1 MADCRFSLLPFYFCL
16 VAASATKIPSSRN
29 NLAVKLIET
38 IKLALAAIWAH
49 KLRSSLTLL
58 GMVIGVA
65 SVVVVVSLIQG
76 FNTYVDEKI
85 AGIGSMSF
93 SIYRFDFFKDF
104 RNTDTI
110 AAAQRRNKELT
121 MDDFEFIHQRSQL
134 IDKWGAKTMPQPR
147 QVKRESVTLDGVPV
161 SGTTANIADID
172 KIDVEDGRY
181 FADTEDQ
188 QAARVAFL
196 GADVV
201 SKLFPTG
208 GTVLGSEINIGGM
221 PFTVIGVAVAK
232 GTVFGQSQDNY
243 INIPL
248 KTFERVVGPLT
259 GRRAVSFEGTSRTPE
274 LYNDTV
280 EEARYL
286 MRLRR
291 RLSANEPDNFGL
303 ITPDAITGLRDRIFG
318 PIFIVAIAVPA
329 IALVVGGIVVMNIM
343 LVSVTERTKEIGI
356 RKALGAKQSDILKQ
370 FLVEAV
376 SLGAIGGACGVII
389 AWAVGLVVSHFVIQT
404 YLSMAAIATAVGVSG
419 GVGVLAGI
427 IPAWKAARLDPIEA
441 LRAD

>member
-1 MADCRFSLLPFYFCL
+1 
-16 VAASATKIPSSRN
+16 
-29 NLAVKLIET
+29 VKLIET
-38 IKLALAAIWAH
+38 IRLALAAIWAH
-49 KLRSSLTLL
+49 KLRSALTLL
-58 GMVIGVA
+58 GMIIGVA
-65 SVVVVVSLIQG
+65 AVVVVVSLIQG
-76 FNTYVDEKI
+76 FNAYVDDKI

-104 RNTDTI
+104 KNTDTI

-121 MDDFEFIHQRSQL
+121 MDDFEFIRQRAQL
-134 IDKWGAKTMPQPR
+134 IDKWGAKTMPIGR
-147 QVKRESVTLDGVPV
+147 QVKRENITLDGVPL

-172 KIDVEDGRY
+172 KIDVENGRY
-181 FADTEDQ
+181 FSDAEDQ
-188 QAARVAFL
+188 SATRVAFL

-201 SKLFPTG
+201 TKLFPTG
-208 GTVLGSEINIGGM
+208 GTVINSEINIGGM

-232 GTVFGQSQDNY
+232 GTIFGQSQDNY

-248 KTFERVVGPLT
+248 KTYERVVGPLT

-286 MRLRR
+286 MRLRHK
-291 RLSANEPDNFGL
+291 LPGNEPDNFGL

-329 IALVVGGIVVMNIM
+329 IALVVGGIVIMNIM

-356 RKALGAKQSDILKQ
+356 RKAIGAKQSDILKQ
-370 FLVEAV
+370 FLVEAILL
-376 SLGAIGGACGVII
+376 SAIGGISGVVI
-389 AWAVGLVVSHFVIQT
+389 AWAIGLIVSQFVIQT
-404 YLSMAAIATAVGVSG
+404 YLSIGAIVAAVGVSG